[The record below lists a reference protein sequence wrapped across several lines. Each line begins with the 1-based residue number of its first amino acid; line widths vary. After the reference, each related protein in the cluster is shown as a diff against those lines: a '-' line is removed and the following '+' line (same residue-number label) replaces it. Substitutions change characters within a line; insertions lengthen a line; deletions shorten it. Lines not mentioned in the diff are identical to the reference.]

1 MTDPAWPDYC
11 REKAAAPGSD
21 LYYALLFTDRC
32 ARPGFLGLGALSH
45 ELAAVIADC
54 SDQAVARLK
63 FRWWQEEIGRLYG
76 HEPRHPVTR
85 HWLAGG
91 LPETIPETDLLAV
104 VEHFERLLF
113 IEQPASFAQCAR
125 LFEPST
131 GAFWAY
137 YGRLAGI
144 TAKPAL
150 ALLRRSG
157 ALYGYLSCLQQ
168 PRIYISPAR
177 CIVPRERA
185 SQTKLL
191 AMRAKPGT
199 ARPELFAPL
208 LDQITGGL
216 QDAARQIP
224 KPCRLRLKPLLIL
237 HQLALQLAKA
247 IRADSAGLLTKKT
260 TLTPLHKLRLAWF
273 THLRVKYF

>member
-32 ARPGFLGLGALSH
+32 ARPGGLGLGALSH

-54 SDQAVARLK
+54 SDPAVARLK

-76 HEPRHPVTR
+76 RQPRHPVTR

-104 VEHFERLLF
+104 VEHFERLLV

-125 LFEPST
+125 LFEPNA
-131 GAFWAY
+131 GAFWTY

-144 TAKPAL
+144 TAKPVL
-150 ALLRRSG
+150 ARLRRLG

-177 CIVPRERA
+177 CIVPKERA
-185 SQTKLL
+185 SQAKLL
-191 AMRAKPGT
+191 ALKAKPGA
-199 ARPELFAPL
+199 ARPEIFAPL
-208 LDQITGGL
+208 LDQIIEGL
-216 QDAARQIP
+216 QDAAPQIP
-224 KPCRLRLKPLLIL
+224 KPCRLRLKHLLIL
-237 HQLALQLAKA
+237 NQLALQLAQA
-247 IRADSAGLLTKKT
+247 IQAEGAGLLTKKT

-273 THLRVKYF
+273 THLQVKYF

>member
-1 MTDPAWPDYC
+1 MPDPARPDYC

-21 LYYALLFTDRC
+21 LYYALLFTDPC
-32 ARPGFLGLGALSH
+32 ARPCGLGLGALSH
-45 ELAAVIADC
+45 ELAAVIMDC
-54 SDQAVARLK
+54 SDPAVARLK
-63 FRWWQEEIGRLYG
+63 FRWWQEEIARLYG
-76 HEPRHPVTR
+76 RQPRHPVTR
-85 HWLAGG
+85 HWLASR

-104 VEHFERLLF
+104 VEHFERLLV

-125 LFEPST
+125 LFEPGA
-131 GAFWAY
+131 GAFWTY

-144 TAKPAL
+144 IARPVL
-150 ALLRRSG
+150 ALLRRLG

-177 CIVPRERA
+177 CIVPKERA
-185 SQTKLL
+185 SQTRLL
-191 AMRAKPGT
+191 ALKAKPGA

-208 LDQITGGL
+208 LDQIIEGL

-224 KPCRLRLKPLLIL
+224 KPCRRRLKHLLIL
-237 HQLALQLAKA
+237 NQLALQLAQA
-247 IRADSAGLLTKKT
+247 IRADGAGLLTKKT

>member
-1 MTDPAWPDYC
+1 MADPARPDYC

-21 LYYALLFTDRC
+21 LYYALLFTDPS
-32 ARPGFLGLGALSH
+32 ARPGLIGLGALSH

-54 SDQAVARLK
+54 SDPAVARLK
-63 FRWWQEEIGRLYG
+63 FRWWREEIGRLYG
-76 HEPRHPVTR
+76 RQPRHPVTR

-104 VEHFERLLF
+104 VEHFQRLLF
-113 IEQPASFAQCAR
+113 IEQPDSSAQCAR
-125 LFEPST
+125 LFEPNA
-131 GAFWAY
+131 GAFWTY

-144 TAKPAL
+144 TAKPVL

-185 SQTKLL
+185 PQARLL
-191 AMRAKPGT
+191 AIKAHPGAGQT
-199 ARPELFAPL
+199 EIFAPL
-208 LDQITGGL
+208 LDGIIRGL

-224 KPCRLRLKPLLIL
+224 RPCHLRLKPLLIL
-237 HQLALQLAKA
+237 NQLALQLAKA
-247 IRADSAGLLTKKT
+247 IRANGAGLLTQKT
-260 TLTPLHKLRLAWF
+260 ALTPLHKLRLAWF
-273 THLRVKYF
+273 THLRVQYF

>member
-32 ARPGFLGLGALSH
+32 ARPGLIGLGALSH

-54 SDQAVARLK
+54 SDPAVARLK

-76 HEPRHPVTR
+76 RQPRHPVTR

-104 VEHFERLLF
+104 VEHFERLLV
-113 IEQPASFAQCAR
+113 IEQPDSFAQCAR
-125 LFEPST
+125 LFKPNA
-131 GAFWAY
+131 GAFWTY

-144 TAKPAL
+144 TARPVL
-150 ALLRRSG
+150 ALLRRLG

-168 PRIYISPAR
+168 PQIYISPAR

-191 AMRAKPGT
+191 ALQANPGA
-199 ARPELFAPL
+199 ARPEIFAPL

-216 QDAARQIP
+216 QDAARQLP

-247 IRADSAGLLTKKT
+247 IRADGAGLLTQKT

>member
-11 REKAAAPGSD
+11 REKAAAPGTD
-21 LYYALLFTDRC
+21 LYYALLFTDPC
-32 ARPGFLGLGALSH
+32 VRPGLIGLGALSH

-54 SDQAVARLK
+54 SDPAVARLK
-63 FRWWQEEIGRLYG
+63 FRWWQEEIQRLYG
-76 HEPRHPVTR
+76 RQPRHPVTR
-85 HWLAGG
+85 HWLASG

-104 VEHFERLLF
+104 IEHFERLLV

-125 LFEPST
+125 LFEPSA
-131 GAFWAY
+131 GAFWTY

-168 PRIYISPAR
+168 LRIYISPAR

-185 SQTKLL
+185 SQTELL
-191 AMRAKPGT
+191 ALQANPG
-199 ARPELFAPL
+199 AGQIEIFAPL
-208 LDQITGGL
+208 LDQIAGGL
-216 QDAARQIP
+216 QEAARQIP
-224 KPCRLRLKPLLIL
+224 KPGRLRLKPLLIL
-237 HQLALQLAKA
+237 NQLALQLAQA
-247 IRADSAGLLTKKT
+247 IRADGAGLLTKKT

>member
-1 MTDPAWPDYC
+1 MTDPARPDYC

-21 LYYALLFTDRC
+21 LYYALLFSDRC
-32 ARPGFLGLGALSH
+32 ARPGGLGLGALSH
-45 ELAAVIADC
+45 EFAAVIADC
-54 SDQAVARLK
+54 SDPAVARLK
-63 FRWWQEEIGRLYG
+63 FRWWREEIGRLYG
-76 HEPRHPVTR
+76 RQPRHPVTR

-91 LPETIPETDLLAV
+91 LPETIPETALLAT

-113 IEQPASFAQCAR
+113 IEQPASFEQCAR
-125 LFEPST
+125 LFEPSA
-131 GAFWAY
+131 GAFWTY

-177 CIVPRERA
+177 CIVPKERA

-191 AMRAKPGT
+191 ALQ
-199 ARPELFAPL
+199 ARPGAGQTEIFAPL

-216 QDAARQIP
+216 QEAAQQIP
-224 KPCRLRLKPLLIL
+224 KSCRLRLKHLLIL
-237 HQLALQLAKA
+237 NQLALQLAKA
-247 IRADSAGLLTKKT
+247 IRANGAGLLTQRT
-260 TLTPLHKLRLAWF
+260 ALTPLHKLRLAWF

>member
-11 REKAAAPGSD
+11 LEKAAAPGSD
-21 LYYALLFTDRC
+21 LYYALLFTDPC
-32 ARPGFLGLGALSH
+32 ARSGLIGLGALSH

-54 SDQAVARLK
+54 SDPAVARLK

-76 HEPRHPVTR
+76 RQPRHPVTR
-85 HWLAGG
+85 HWLASG
-91 LPETIPETDLLAV
+91 LPETIPEADLLAV
-104 VEHFERLLF
+104 IEHFEGLLV

-131 GAFWAY
+131 GAFWTY

-150 ALLRRSG
+150 ARLRRAG

-185 SQTKLL
+185 PQTKLL
-191 AMRAKPGT
+191 AMQAKPGV
-199 ARPELFAPL
+199 ARPDIFAPL

-216 QDAARQIP
+216 QEAAQQIP

-237 HQLALQLAKA
+237 NQLALQLAKA
-247 IRADSAGLLTKKT
+247 IRADGAGLLTQKT

>member
-1 MTDPAWPDYC
+1 MTDPARPDYC
-11 REKAAAPGSD
+11 GEKAAAPGSD
-21 LYYALLFTDRC
+21 LYYALLFTNRC
-32 ARPGFLGLGALSH
+32 ARPGGLGLGALSH

-54 SDQAVARLK
+54 SDPAVARLK

-76 HEPRHPVTR
+76 RQPRHPVTR
-85 HWLAGG
+85 HWLASG
-91 LPETIPETDLLAV
+91 LPETIPETDLLVV

-125 LFEPST
+125 LFEPNA

-144 TAKPAL
+144 TAKPTL
-150 ALLRRSG
+150 ARLRRSG
-157 ALYGYLSCLQQ
+157 ALYGYLACLQQ
-168 PRIYISPAR
+168 LRIYISPAR

-191 AMRAKPGT
+191 ALQ
-199 ARPELFAPL
+199 ARPGVGQTEIFAPL

-216 QDAARQIP
+216 QEAAQQIP
-224 KPCRLRLKPLLIL
+224 KSCRLRLKHLLIL
-237 HQLALQLAKA
+237 NQLALQLAQA
-247 IRADSAGLLTKKT
+247 IRADGAQLLTQKT